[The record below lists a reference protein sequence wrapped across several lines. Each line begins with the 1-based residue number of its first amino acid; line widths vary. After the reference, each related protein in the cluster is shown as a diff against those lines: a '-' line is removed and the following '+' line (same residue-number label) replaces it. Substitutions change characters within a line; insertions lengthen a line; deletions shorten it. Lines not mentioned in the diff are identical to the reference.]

1 MISLFKNRNPCYT
14 IYKFIENMRWLGMAY
29 KITYSNFKGGT
40 GKTTNSTMMGYHL
53 AAKGFK
59 NPAHRFR
66 SPGKCDRTLLSYKTK
81 SNG

>member
-1 MISLFKNRNPCYT
+1 MSGLD
-14 IYKFIENMRWLGMAY
+14 MAY

-59 NPAHRFR
+59 TF
-66 SPGKCDRTLLSYKTK
+66 
-81 SNG
+81 

>member
-1 MISLFKNRNPCYT
+1 
-14 IYKFIENMRWLGMAY
+14 MAY

-59 NPAHRFR
+59 
-66 SPGKCDRTLLSYKTK
+66 TLLIDLDPRQMQRHFILLQDKVK
-81 SNG
+81 LVRL